1 MTTIQELIAQKAA
14 LEQQIAEVQQQA
26 KADGIAK
33 IRALMAEHG
42 LTVADL
48 SEVRPSGKSKT
59 GKGQKVA
66 PKYKDPETGKQ
77 PGRSLLRRIE
87 LEHSRRMRRFG
98 SSPFTI
104 LPIMCLL

>member
-1 MTTIQELIAQKAA
+1 MATLQELIAQKEA
-14 LEQQIAEVQQQA
+14 LDQQIAEAQLQA

-48 SEVRPSGKSKT
+48 SEGRASGKSAGK

-66 PKYKDPETGKQ
+66 PKYRDPESGKTWTGRGVAPKWIA
-77 PGRSLLRRIE
+77 GKDREAFFIAA
-87 LEHSRRMRRFG
+87 
-98 SSPFTI
+98 
-104 LPIMCLL
+104 